1 MRWIFPGGSSAVR
14 CGVLLSVALLAGHTV
29 FPAQGQGMSLPSHVP
44 EHFEGERHGASPH
57 PIGEASLP
65 RPLPAAVAERYRA
78 LFTAVREGDVTRLEA
93 LNYASGPD
101 STAERLLLPDY
112 LAERYLSTIFHPSV
126 AELSSWLQHYASLP
140 DAPFIQRK
148 LDDMRRGGDASTTAD
163 LPSGYDNVADLH
175 RVEKAVPFSQTLVRN
190 SRLDRA
196 LMDEAS
202 QGVAGAQ
209 RAVAQLKSTPGM
221 TASYAAQL
229 HGEIAMQLLSQG
241 ETRSALRI
249 GANGLDVGHYK
260 VGFPAFVAGL
270 AAWREGYTD
279 AAYDLFENAA
289 NAEQTDGEIQAA
301 ASFWAGRVAE
311 RQGKASL
318 YHTWLHRASTQ
329 SESFYGLLAGRM
341 LHDDHTAET
350 ALSGVLSHI
359 GLAGAAQTS
368 LSEVDINVV
377 SSMEEGPHFFALLQ
391 VGEQG
396 RAEMLARQMWQDA
409 LVDPV
414 RAHSLQLVVQKAGM
428 LALAEQMQHALE
440 RLDHNELKEVL
451 GPLPELHPYNGFR
464 LSSALVYAVARM
476 ESNFDASAASSAGAY
491 GMMQVRPVTAGLVNE
506 QYHLPQA
513 VPTSA
518 GGRFYQEMQ
527 RRLREPGY
535 NLEVGQLYMLYLARN
550 IGQNEPNN
558 EASLLKV
565 LASYNAGPQAIN
577 RWQSGQRG
585 LQDPLM
591 FIECLPSPETRRY
604 VRNVLTNDW
613 VYGRRLHVATPSLIA
628 LAAGHWPSFREEEE
642 EHDSPS

>member
-1 MRWIFPGGSSAVR
+1 
-14 CGVLLSVALLAGHTV
+14 
-29 FPAQGQGMSLPSHVP
+29 
-44 EHFEGERHGASPH
+44 
-57 PIGEASLP
+57 
-65 RPLPAAVAERYRA
+65 
-78 LFTAVREGDVTRLEA
+78 
-93 LNYASGPD
+93 
-101 STAERLLLPDY
+101 
-112 LAERYLSTIFHPSV
+112 
-126 AELSSWLQHYASLP
+126 
-140 DAPFIQRK
+140 
-148 LDDMRRGGDASTTAD
+148 
-163 LPSGYDNVADLH
+163 
-175 RVEKAVPFSQTLVRN
+175 
-190 SRLDRA
+190 
-196 LMDEAS
+196 
-202 QGVAGAQ
+202 
-209 RAVAQLKSTPGM
+209 
-221 TASYAAQL
+221 
-229 HGEIAMQLLSQG
+229 
-241 ETRSALRI
+241 
-249 GANGLDVGHYK
+249 
-260 VGFPAFVAGL
+260 
-270 AAWREGYTD
+270 
-279 AAYDLFENAA
+279 
-289 NAEQTDGEIQAA
+289 
-301 ASFWAGRVAE
+301 
-311 RQGKASL
+311 
-318 YHTWLHRASTQ
+318 
-329 SESFYGLLAGRM
+329 
-341 LHDDHTAET
+341 
-350 ALSGVLSHI
+350 HI